1 MSFNEPKAKEVFDGF
16 KSTNEFGEI
25 CMEQDAIESW
35 LQQIGVDPQEVLAI
49 YIAMFMEAKYMGE
62 FSWAEFKKGCSKLG
76 ADSVDSWKNVVPRLR
91 QECQT
96 DAKKHEIYKFAFNF
110 AQEKGKKN
118 VDVELACD
126 LWDLLIG
133 TKCGFLEKW
142 KTFCMGKFER
152 GEIRVITR
160 DTWDLFWDLNQQT
173 SGNFNNFEDDGAWPT
188 IIDEFVEF
196 VGQ

>member
-62 FSWAEFKKGCSKLG
+62 FSWPEFKKGCSKLG

-110 AQEKGKKN
+110 A
-118 VDVELACD
+118 
-126 LWDLLIG
+126 
-133 TKCGFLEKW
+133 
-142 KTFCMGKFER
+142 
-152 GEIRVITR
+152 
-160 DTWDLFWDLNQQT
+160 
-173 SGNFNNFEDDGAWPT
+173 
-188 IIDEFVEF
+188 
-196 VGQ
+196 